1 MSALLKD
8 LQAFPKPDPSP
19 QPAVSTDWQLQDAK
33 NRFSQ
38 VVRAAQAGVPQWVTV
53 HGKRAVVVLSAQE
66 FAQMSPAPG
75 LTPIKPSLL
84 EDLLN
89 PACLTDDE
97 VAQYFERDRSKDTT
111 RMLDFT
117 DL

>member
-1 MSALLKD
+1 MHALPKN
-8 LQAFPKPDPSP
+8 LQAFPKPQSAS
-19 QPAVSTDWQLQDAK
+19 QPDWQLQDAK

-89 PACLTDDE
+89 PGLLYRWGGGLVGLHQLGKSQNGIQRRA
-97 VAQYFERDRSKDTT
+97 
-111 RMLDFT
+111 
-117 DL
+117 

>member
-1 MSALLKD
+1 MNALLKN
-8 LQAFPKPDPSP
+8 LQVFPASGATAQAAL
-19 QPAVSTDWQLQDAK
+19 QPDWQLQDAK

-75 LTPIKPSLL
+75 LIPIKPSLL